1 MQDKMLLISFNVLNS
16 CLPCKDSPLSTTED
30 PFSQTNKFN
39 EYYTSVALS
48 AALKAKTPEIKAVSV
63 AKGLGVLMN
72 M

>member
-16 CLPCKDSPLSTTED
+16 GLPCKDPPLSTTAD

-48 AALKAKTPEIKAVSV
+48 AALKAKTQEIKAVSV

>member
-1 MQDKMLLISFNVLNS
+1 MLLISFNVLNS

-48 AALKAKTPEIKAVSV
+48 AALKAKTQEIKAV